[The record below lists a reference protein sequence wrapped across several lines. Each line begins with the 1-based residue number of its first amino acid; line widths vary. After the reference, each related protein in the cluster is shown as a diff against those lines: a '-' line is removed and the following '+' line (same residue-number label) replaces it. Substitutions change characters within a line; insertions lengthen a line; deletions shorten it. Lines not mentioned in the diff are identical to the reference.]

1 MLTMYLPLYVPAPEV
16 LSCESPATVRAGITS
31 CIMSTPTLSS
41 SRASAASS
49 RDERYWR
56 AHL

>member
-16 LSCESPATVRAGITS
+16 LSCESPLVRAGITS